1 MGNPIDI
8 SNISVSGWTSAIR
21 GMRNSRR
28 SWEQSDS
35 IVKYEDGGDYLREM
49 LYLGQKDLAL
59 ASKLA
64 KLGGS
69 HAKFRRMIH
78 VSMDI
83 SAPLFWWK
91 EFDTYKVGTV
101 ANSTS
106 TMYSITAKEFTL
118 DDFAV
123 DSSVLSRI
131 TSDYWKTTL
140 ACLNTLR
147 EDYIEEE
154 SPHVK
159 LKYWREII
167 EILPESYKQLRTID
181 LNYEVIA
188 HICEERKG
196 HKLVEWSVFI
206 DKMHEL
212 PYAEELIFVK
222 DWRQKFDETVT
233 KIEGEQNDSNE
244 CDPS

>member
-21 GMRNSRR
+21 GMRNSRQ

-140 ACLNTLR
+140 ACLNFFAHQTLLT
-147 EDYIEEE
+147 
-154 SPHVK
+154 SPF
-159 LKYWREII
+159 
-167 EILPESYKQLRTID
+167 
-181 LNYEVIA
+181 LNGSI
-188 HICEERKG
+188 
-196 HKLVEWSVFI
+196 
-206 DKMHEL
+206 
-212 PYAEELIFVK
+212 
-222 DWRQKFDETVT
+222 
-233 KIEGEQNDSNE
+233 
-244 CDPS
+244 